1 MSRGLSADW
10 RDQIGAIITETERNL
25 GIKVTVRAGST
36 VTFPS
41 AGVRMPLAPVP
52 MRQAIGAAPLLSSMT
67 TAATTTTTTAAAARA
82 LSPPLAVPAGAVAPS
97 ASLTAA
103 TIAAANAAADA
114 TAKESAEA
122 SYAAAAT
129 SAAST
134 AACSTAAAAVQGAIS
149 SGGAAVGPSAT
160 TGGASSQQVL
170 DAVKFELDLRASL
183 QEKALAAVREEMSA
197 STASTEKKW
206 VEIAKA
212 IETNIGGQLD
222 AEAKLRQHSE
232 RALAQLRDAAST
244 AHQETLRVVGEFQQ
258 TAIDHSEVL
267 RRLDAE
273 VTSMRQGS
281 EQRLA
286 EEAIKVQQ
294 IGEGQ
299 KQLARLVEGLPSSV
313 AAAASHEPRLAELE
327 AALLQE
333 REFRRR
339 IDEQLTQLRQQGV
352 DGAFG
357 AGAGASGAGAPAA
370 EAGLGA
376 EHVESI
382 VLSLLEQ
389 TGHGGS
395 IVSLDEKVKECGRLI
410 VRMGTELME
419 ETKRRQTLEAE
430 VQELRMR
437 LSGVEAVARSPLQ
450 GASGLSAAAAVA
462 AGDGGGAAEYI
473 GGFPYGAP
481 SYGVPGGD
489 AAFMQPA
496 YTATAP
502 PVLGGGD
509 DGGLATPYPA
519 AAAAAAATAP
529 AAGGGSSSEA
539 AEAADDAASARLGG
553 AVEAKLREL
562 VPGAATPAAT
572 LPAATEFGLP
582 AARRTAAQLRVSQG
596 ELDARVAQILGKHG
610 QALAMLGAGG
620 GGAPKPP

>member
-1 MSRGLSADW
+1 
-10 RDQIGAIITETERNL
+10 
-25 GIKVTVRAGST
+25 
-36 VTFPS
+36 
-41 AGVRMPLAPVP
+41 
-52 MRQAIGAAPLLSSMT
+52 
-67 TAATTTTTTAAAARA
+67 
-82 LSPPLAVPAGAVAPS
+82 
-97 ASLTAA
+97 
-103 TIAAANAAADA
+103 
-114 TAKESAEA
+114 
-122 SYAAAAT
+122 
-129 SAAST
+129 
-134 AACSTAAAAVQGAIS
+134 
-149 SGGAAVGPSAT
+149 
-160 TGGASSQQVL
+160 
-170 DAVKFELDLRASL
+170 
-183 QEKALAAVREEMSA
+183 MSA

-232 RALAQLRDAAST
+232 HALAQLRDAAST

-299 KQLARLVEGLPSSV
+299 KQLARLVEGLRRPSPPRRATSR
-313 AAAASHEPRLAELE
+313 ASRSSRRRCCRSASSAAASTSSRRSCASRASTAPS
-327 AALLQE
+327 
-333 REFRRR
+333 RRR
-339 IDEQLTQLRQQGV
+339 RRERRRP
-352 DGAFG
+352 ARR
-357 AGAGASGAGAPAA
+357 AA

-462 AGDGGGAAEYI
+462 AGDGGAAEYI
-473 GGFPYGAP
+473 GGSYGAP

-519 AAAAAAATAP
+519 AAAAATAP
-529 AAGGGSSSEA
+529 AGGGSSSEA
-539 AEAADDAASARLGG
+539 QRRPTTRRG
-553 AVEAKLREL
+553 
-562 VPGAATPAAT
+562 
-572 LPAATEFGLP
+572 
-582 AARRTAAQLRVSQG
+582 AARRR
-596 ELDARVAQILGKHG
+596 R
-610 QALAMLGAGG
+610 
-620 GGAPKPP
+620 